1 MNSIN
6 FNILSNRFLK
16 GVCLLQQVSVRLFL
30 CLLISTIS
38 ISVSA
43 QEVLKD
49 TLREVTVRGARKRV
63 RSIEPVPVQS
73 VEAEQLMA
81 QGVQSIA
88 DAVKRFSGTTVRDY
102 GGIGGVKTVSVRSM
116 GAYHTGVSYDGV
128 AVSNLIAGQIDI
140 GRFSM
145 DHVGVISLAV
155 GQDNQLLQSA
165 RLLESAAV
173 LSISSDYSQ
182 VSSKKPWAVDGVV
195 RVGSFGEINGDV
207 RWTQKIRKNTIAS
220 LNIQAMHADGD
231 YPFTLQNGQLQEER
245 DRKNSD
251 VDQRKVEAN
260 IVHQFG
266 DASTLDTK
274 VYYYHSKRGLPGS
287 VILYNEESY
296 ERLLDE
302 TFFVQTSYN
311 KKWNSKWSMQ
321 SQAKYGYG
329 YNHYKDKDVAQASG
343 WQILKNKQQEYY
355 LNTTLAYT
363 PNKSWSFAWANDG
376 IYNTLDNNSELI
388 LHPERWTWLTGLTA
402 RWKYSRL
409 QVLGTLLHT
418 MTFESVDGVAAPD
431 DQSEWTPSIAFRYT
445 PIKGLPWH
453 VRALYKR
460 SYRIPNFTDLYYE
473 VLGNT
478 KLKPET
484 ADEFNLGT
492 SYTLAAPTSW
502 WDYISLHADAY
513 INKVDNKI
521 VAFPTTYVWKMR
533 NFGQVDITGVDLS
546 AETRFFVAP
555 RYSVDMNASY
565 TYQKAVDKSDPS
577 AKNYKDQIPY
587 TPEHRYSAGATLSSP
602 YGTLS
607 YTILHEGER
616 YFLKQNIP
624 VNRMDAYDEHSM
636 TYSID
641 CTLGGVDC
649 RWSVSCVN
657 MFDEQ
662 YDIVKF
668 YPMPGRTWKSSLRFS
683 F

>member
-1 MNSIN
+1 MYSKNS
-6 FNILSNRFLK
+6 NILNISFLK
-16 GVCLLQQVSVRLFL
+16 SVCLLQRVSVRLFL
-30 CLLISTIS
+30 CLFISS
-38 ISVSA
+38 ISVSVSG
-43 QEVLKD
+43 QEILKD
-49 TLREVTVRGARKRV
+49 TLKEVTVRGARKRV
-63 RSIEPVPVQS
+63 RSIEPIPVQS

-116 GAYHTGVSYDGV
+116 GAYHTGVAYDGV

-145 DHVGVISLAV
+145 NHVGVISLAV

-173 LSISSDYSQ
+173 LSINSDYSQ
-182 VSSKKPWAVDGVV
+182 VSTEKPWAMDGVV

-207 RWTQKIRKNTIAS
+207 RWTQKIGSNTISS
-220 LNIQAMHADGD
+220 LNLQAMHADGN
-231 YPFTLQNGQLQEER
+231 YPFTLQNGQLEEER
-245 DRKNSD
+245 NRKNSD

-266 DASTLDTK
+266 AASTLDMK

-302 TFFVQTSYN
+302 TFFVQASYN
-311 KKWNSKWSMQ
+311 KKWNDKWSIQ

-329 YNHYKDKDVAQASG
+329 YNHYKDKDVALDSG
-343 WQILKNKQQEYY
+343 WQIQKNKQQESY
-355 LNTTLAYT
+355 LNTTLAYS
-363 PNKSWSFAWANDG
+363 PNKSWGFSWANDG
-376 IYNTLDNNSELI
+376 IYNTLDNNSESV

-402 RWKYSRL
+402 RWRNSYL
-409 QVLGTLLHT
+409 QVLCTLLHT
-418 MTFESVDGVAAPD
+418 MTFESVDGVVAPD
-431 DQSEWTPSIAFRYT
+431 DQSEWTPSLALRYT

-484 ADEFNLGT
+484 ADEFNLGM
-492 SYTLAAPTSW
+492 SYTLASLTDW
-502 WDYISLHADAY
+502 WDYISIHADGY
-513 INKVDNKI
+513 VNKIDDKI

-533 NFGQVDITGVDLS
+533 NFGRVDITGVDLS
-546 AETRFFVAP
+546 AETRCFLAP
-555 RYSVDMNASY
+555 RYTLDINGSY
-565 TYQKAVDKSDPS
+565 TYQRAIDKTDPL

-587 TPEHRYSAGATLSSP
+587 TPEHRYSAGATLRSP

-607 YTILHEGER
+607 YTVLHEGER
-616 YFLKQNIP
+616 YFIRQNIP
-624 VNRMDAYDEHSM
+624 ANKMDAFSEHSM
-636 TYSID
+636 TYSFDWIIA
-641 CTLGGVDC
+641 GFDC
-649 RWSVSCVN
+649 RWSLSCIN

-662 YDIVKF
+662 YEIVKF
-668 YPMPGRTWKSSLRFS
+668 YPMPGRSWKTTLRFS
-683 F
+683 L